1 MSAHLRGI
9 KPAVKA
15 DPEALAT
22 VPVAPRHLDAYA
34 RAEWKRVM
42 PQLVQRRVLT
52 AGDLGNVEN
61 YCVMQGIVRQ
71 LEQERKE
78 RGGMIDLKAFG
89 VQNRAAQTA
98 RQLAS
103 EYGLSP
109 VSRSRLGAVEADDED
124 DDNPL
129 NVK

>member
-9 KPAVKA
+9 KPALKA
-15 DPEALAT
+15 DPEALAKA
-22 VPVAPRHLDAYA
+22 PPAPRHLDAYA
-34 RAEWKRVM
+34 RAEWKRIM

-98 RQLAS
+98 RQLAA

-109 VSRSRLGAVEADDED
+109 VSRARIGTLAED
-124 DDNPL
+124 DDDSDNPL
-129 NVK
+129 NVR